1 MILSWNVVVYTL
13 FYHPQHSGRVLV
25 LLI

>member
-1 MILSWNVVVYTL
+1 MAVYTL